1 MEMVK
6 NVSRWGN
13 GAGVL
18 LPREWV
24 GQQVKVM
31 LIDRTSNI
39 RKEVLDILSPY
50 LEDIIGVY
58 LTGSYARGEQEPDS
72 DIDIVAISRD
82 TKKDIRSGKYH
93 ISIIT
98 LEGAKRTLDKNPI
111 LILPRL
117 FEARPIL
124 NESLLDELKQAKITL
139 SSFKGFFEESES
151 IIRICDEFLRL
162 DKEQGRTR
170 LDSEQILYPL
180 MLRLRGLFLIRSL
193 LRKQKYSKE
202 KFIKSLTL
210 ERTEAKRAY
219 SNYKN
224 IRDGKK
230 SLAPLKIETAERLLS
245 RLKNELGALA

>member
-1 MEMVK
+1 MQMLK

-18 LPREWV
+18 LPKEWV
-24 GQQVKVM
+24 GQQVKVI

-58 LTGSYARGEQEPDS
+58 LTGSYARGEQESDS
-72 DIDIVAISRD
+72 DIDIVAISRN
-82 TKKDIRSGKYH
+82 TKKEVRSGKYH

-111 LILPRL
+111 HILPRL

-124 NESLLDELKQAKITL
+124 NESLLDELKKAKITL
-139 SSFKGFFEESES
+139 ASFKGFFEESES
-151 IIRICDEFLRL
+151 IISICDEFLRL

-193 LRKQKYSKE
+193 LHKQKYSKE
-202 KFIKSLTL
+202 KFIKSLAL
-210 ERTEAKRAY
+210 EWTEAKRVY
-219 SNYKN
+219 SIYKN

-230 SLAPLKIETAERLLS
+230 SLAPLKIETAEHLLLQ
-245 RLKNELGALA
+245 LKNELGAIA